1 LWLNG
6 TQPPVELAH
15 EQGYLSLFDSFF
27 DPFLASFSLGF
38 LEKLQT
44 RA

>member
-6 TQPPVELAH
+6 TEPPVELAH
-15 EQGYLSLFDSFF
+15 EQGHLSLF
-27 DPFLASFSLGF
+27 DPFLAYFSLGF